1 MKKIILLSLFLF
13 PLCISAQEV
22 QPKITLEKMRLLILP
37 STASERYEE
46 IADRVTAI
54 VATEATRLGRFE
66 VIDRNHLEAI
76 MGEQALQLS
85 GIINDSDVVE
95 IGKVA
100 AAPEALL
107 VTILNF
113 GQKGVPPEDEE
124 EEDKKDRKKARE
136 AGLLGII
143 AKGVVDAVID
153 KELENVERYP
163 NNIQTT
169 LSCEVRKIDLE
180 SGQSLDAFS
189 VSIEHTGGNKTAS
202 LNKVLNQATWRVSQE
217 LRELYLLSSQIVDV
231 RGREVILL
239 LGQNMGLKKGT
250 LFSISSPSTK
260 RTIGE
265 REIIIPGH
273 QVGIVEVTEL
283 SQDANRGRILRKWA
297 VIELGFP
304 AVESTGGILAGG
316 LGIKYGT
323 GSTDMGLEFAGYIN
337 PLRRFGGSVF
347 LGLGTLKDSR
357 DDTDFNL
364 RFGGDIYFRLINT
377 IPFSLA
383 ASLSLPFNI
392 VFRPDDG
399 EKMGEDE
406 HTVNSIMFSPVVGG
420 RFEIMLN
427 SKTDLV
433 ATVGYCLTSQM
444 SKWDYSEDDDDDES
458 KSYPAIWDPQLG
470 APSIDPTG
478 LYFNIGLR
486 FLIFNAGIGIPSFSD
501 LQNFR

>member
-1 MKKIILLSLFLF
+1 MKKIILLSLFVLPLF
-13 PLCISAQEV
+13 ISAQEV
-22 QPKITLEKMRLLILP
+22 QPNITEEKMRLLILP
-37 STASERYEE
+37 STEIEQYQE

-54 VATEATRLGRFE
+54 VASEATQLGRFE
-66 VIDRNHLEAI
+66 IIDRTQLEAI

-85 GIINDSDVVE
+85 GIINDSDAVE
-95 IGKVA
+95 IGKIA
-100 AAPEALL
+100 AAPEALV
-107 VTILNF
+107 VTVLTYS
-113 GQKGVPPEDEE
+113 QKGVPPEDEE

-136 AGLLGII
+136 SGLFGII
-143 AKGVVDAVID
+143 AKGVVDAIID
-153 KELENVERYP
+153 KELEDVERYP
-163 NNIQTT
+163 NNIQTV
-169 LSCEVRKIDLE
+169 LSCRVHKIDLE
-180 SGQSLDAFS
+180 TGQSLDAFS
-189 VSIEHTGGNKTAS
+189 IGAEHTGGNKGAS
-202 LNKVLNQATWRVSQE
+202 LKKTLNIATWKVARE

-239 LGQNMGLKKGT
+239 LGQNIGLKKGT

-265 REIIIPGH
+265 REITIPGH

-283 SQDANRGRILRKWA
+283 SQDANRGRVLRKWA
-297 VIELGFP
+297 PIEPGFP

-347 LGLGTLKDSR
+347 FGLGTLKDSR
-357 DDTDFNL
+357 NDTDFNL

-392 VFRPDDG
+392 VFRADDG
-399 EKMGEDE
+399 EKIGEDK
-406 HTVNSIMFSPVVGG
+406 HTVNSIMFSPVAGG

-433 ATVGYCLTSQM
+433 ATVGYCLTSNM
-444 SKWDYSEDDDDDES
+444 SKWDYSEKDDDDES
-458 KSYPAIWDPQLG
+458 KSYSAVWDPQLS

-501 LQNFR
+501 LRNFR

>member
-1 MKKIILLSLFLF
+1 
-13 PLCISAQEV
+13 
-22 QPKITLEKMRLLILP
+22 
-37 STASERYEE
+37 
-46 IADRVTAI
+46 
-54 VATEATRLGRFE
+54 
-66 VIDRNHLEAI
+66 
-76 MGEQALQLS
+76 
-85 GIINDSDVVE
+85 
-95 IGKVA
+95 
-100 AAPEALL
+100 
-107 VTILNF
+107 
-113 GQKGVPPEDEE
+113 
-124 EEDKKDRKKARE
+124 
-136 AGLLGII
+136 
-143 AKGVVDAVID
+143 
-153 KELENVERYP
+153 
-163 NNIQTT
+163 
-169 LSCEVRKIDLE
+169 
-180 SGQSLDAFS
+180 
-189 VSIEHTGGNKTAS
+189 
-202 LNKVLNQATWRVSQE
+202 
-217 LRELYLLSSQIVDV
+217 
-231 RGREVILL
+231 

-297 VIELGFP
+297 VIEPGFP
-304 AVESTGGILAGG
+304 AVESTSGILAGG

-347 LGLGTLKDSR
+347 FGLGTLKDSR

-399 EKMGEDE
+399 EKMGENE

-444 SKWDYSEDDDDDES
+444 SKWDYSEEDNDGES
-458 KSYPAIWDPQLG
+458 QSQQAIWENSD
-470 APSIDPTG
+470 APDIDPTG

-486 FLIFNAGIGIPSFSD
+486 FLIFNAGIGMPSFSD
-501 LQNFR
+501 LRNFR